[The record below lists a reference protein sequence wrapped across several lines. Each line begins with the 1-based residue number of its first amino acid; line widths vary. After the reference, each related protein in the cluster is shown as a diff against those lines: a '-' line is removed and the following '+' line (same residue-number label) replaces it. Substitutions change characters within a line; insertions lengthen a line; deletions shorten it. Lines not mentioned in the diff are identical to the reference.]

1 MKKSYLFTLLL
12 AVMFMNTMQAQLS
25 CPIDSCANF
34 SNYFINNG
42 PVITTNQI
50 AIDSGFYYTID
61 QNLIK
66 GADTTV
72 CYAFVQPATGDWSR
86 LQIFVSYPS
95 CPGNATNYTGYGSG
109 VSSYSN
115 GNWTS
120 SVSSN
125 SSGPTFCISGSLTG
139 NPTPGAPNEFTT
151 LGTFQYPNCN
161 KIAPTLL
168 AGNTLS
174 NCSQLVNGQTY
185 KHCFK
190 IIKST
195 TCPGPLVISP
205 IITCSNHCVPPG
217 KICKPIEYLST
228 VTNSTCPNNANG
240 AIDLTVCANKKLKYL
255 WNDSNTS
262 KNRTGLTP
270 GTYTVTITDIEAN
283 SCDTTVSFVVDPE
296 ICKGVKLASKTI
308 CKGAC
313 DTITPQ
319 VIGYNPPFTLKWND
333 GYSNT
338 GAHIVCPATTTT
350 YTVTVEDGITTSTAI
365 ATVTIQ
371 IPNVVASADNII
383 CLNDSVR
390 LNATGA
396 VSYVWSPSTGLSST
410 TVSNPLSKPSVAG
423 TYNYVVTGTSAIG
436 CVSSDMVKITVINTI
451 PSADAGPD
459 KTICPT
465 LGDTSITLTASGGNI
480 FTWSTGEHTQSIV
493 VHPTQTTV
501 YTVMVENT
509 CGPGTAT
516 DEMKVIVQCG
526 VDIPNV
532 ITPNGD
538 PDNQYFYIKGLES
551 YPHSRLEIFD
561 RWGLKMYISES
572 YDNDWD
578 GKNYYQ
584 DKGEVSD
591 GVYYYILYLSDKD
604 KTVYR
609 GFVQV
614 IRG

>member
-1 MKKSYLFTLLL
+1 MKKSYLFPLLLL
-12 AVMFMNTMQAQLS
+12 AVIFTNRTYAQLS
-25 CPIDSCANF
+25 CPIDSCDNF

-42 PVITTNQI
+42 PVLTTHQQ
-50 AIDSGFYYTID
+50 AIDSGFYYTIK
-61 QNLIK
+61 QSMMTKN
-66 GADTTV
+66 DTTV
-72 CYAFVQPATGDWSR
+72 CYAFLQPASGDWLR
-86 LQIFVSYPS
+86 LQLFVSYP
-95 CPGNATNYTGYGSG
+95 PGCNGGSVMLTGYSSN
-109 VSSYSN
+109 VSSFSN
-115 GNWTS
+115 GNW
-120 SVSSN
+120 SSN
-125 SSGPTFCISGSLTG
+125 VTSTTTGGKTCLKSTFTG
-139 NPTPGAPNEFTT
+139 NIDPGAPNEFNT
-151 LGTFQYPNCN
+151 LGTYEYPNCN
-161 KIAPTLL
+161 QVDTKLD
-168 AGNTLS
+168 AGD
-174 NCSQLVNGQTY
+174 CGALVTGRVY

-195 TCPGPLVISP
+195 TCTGDIKISP
-205 IITCSNHCVPPG
+205 VITCNGNCLPAG
-217 KICKPIEYLST
+217 KTCKPIEYLST
-228 VTNSTCPNNANG
+228 VTNSTCPTNANG

-262 KNRTGLTP
+262 KSRTGLTP

-371 IPNVVASADNII
+371 IPNVVASADSII

-396 VSYVWSPSTGLSST
+396 VSYVWSPSTGLSNT
-410 TVSNPLSKPSVAG
+410 MVSNPLSKPSVAG
-423 TYNYVVTGTSAIG
+423 IYSYVVTGTSAIG
-436 CVSSDMVKITVINTI
+436 CISSDMVKITVINTI
-451 PSADAGPD
+451 PSAYAGPD
-459 KTICPT
+459 RTICPT

-561 RWGLKMYISES
+561 RWGLKMYISEN

-584 DKGEVSD
+584 NKQDVSD

-604 KTVYR
+604 KTVYT

-614 IRG
+614 IKG